1 MACRSRLLP
10 RWRRRQA
17 KERNAKEEIEMNN
30 ILTKLLLLQVT
41 VADHRL
47 QYAMIETDDE
57 RERAFIEGVLAAC
70 EFVEEALEEMWESA
84 V

>member
-1 MACRSRLLP
+1 M
-10 RWRRRQA
+10 
-17 KERNAKEEIEMNN
+17 ID
-30 ILTKLLLLQVT
+30 ILVKLLLLQAT

-57 RERAFIEGVLAAC
+57 QEQAFVSGILAAL
-70 EFVEEALEEMWESA
+70 EFFEDALEEMWGSA

>member
-1 MACRSRLLP
+1 
-10 RWRRRQA
+10 
-17 KERNAKEEIEMNN
+17 MNN
-30 ILTKLLLLQVT
+30 ILTKLLLLHAFIT
-41 VADHRL
+41 DHRL

-57 RERAFIEGVLAAC
+57 REQAFIEGVLAAC